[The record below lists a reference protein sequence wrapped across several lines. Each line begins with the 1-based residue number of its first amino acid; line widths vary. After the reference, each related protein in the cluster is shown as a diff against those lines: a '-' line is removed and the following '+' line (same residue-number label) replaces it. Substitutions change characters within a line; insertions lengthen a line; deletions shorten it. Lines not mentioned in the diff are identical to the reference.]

1 MFHHPQVSH
10 HPSFLLA
17 SSNHCVCTLDQYRS
31 KDVKCFSR
39 LSAFCKGEIMGYK
52 GIREMTLP
60 FDHSPHLPVP
70 KWAIFCL
77 LLYLALHVVSLFLFL
92 SPSEGFKLYLLCE
105 AFPGNLF
112 DYVFCVYVYPV
123 SLPHWLWGERIHRC
137 RIFFCGPEP
146 GSQWALMKELM
157 SE

>member
-52 GIREMTLP
+52 GIREMTLL
-60 FDHSPHLPVP
+60 FDQSLNGPYSESSRVLGSA
-70 KWAIFCL
+70 WSI
-77 LLYLALHVVSLFLFL
+77 SLFL
-92 SPSEGFKLYLLCE
+92 S
-105 AFPGNLF
+105 
-112 DYVFCVYVYPV
+112 
-123 SLPHWLWGERIHRC
+123 H
-137 RIFFCGPEP
+137 
-146 GSQWALMKELM
+146 Q
-157 SE
+157 